1 MLGKC
6 FYPQL
11 LLLLCEIT
19 CSLPDNVDTSN
30 ENGRSEESKFV
41 YIVSVSSASHL
52 QREKYIYGQI
62 SGKIKYILSIGWLK
76 IS

>member
-11 LLLLCEIT
+11 VLLLCEIT

-52 QREKYIYGQI
+52 QREKIMSKYQ
-62 SGKIKYILSIGWLK
+62 GKSNIFCL
-76 IS
+76 